1 MVADG
6 ARVDV
11 RYGTGDDGS
20 TWLLEGKRVRKHH
33 PRVVACGEV
42 DELNSVLGV
51 CRSLLRDRHP
61 DLDAELRKVQEAL
74 FRIGAEL
81 ASEVPENLG
90 IKQIGREDVSSLEAA
105 LERLGSELEE
115 LRHFVYPSGSLPG
128 AMLHFARAVAR
139 RAERAVVLLSDREK
153 VNPEIVRYLNRLST
167 LLFQMARAVNAR
179 EKVPEDKWPGRAL
192 G

>member
-1 MVADG
+1 
-6 ARVDV
+6 VDV

-90 IKQIGREDVSSLEAA
+90 IKQIGREDVSSLEAV
-105 LERLGSELEE
+105 LERLDSELEE

-179 EKVPEDKWPGRAL
+179 EKAPEDKWPGRAL

>member
-1 MVADG
+1 M
-6 ARVDV
+6 
-11 RYGTGDDGS
+11 RYGTGDDGN

-51 CRSLLRDRHP
+51 CRSLLRERHP
-61 DLDAELRKVQEAL
+61 DLDEELRRVQEAL
-74 FRIGAEL
+74 FRVGAEL
-81 ASEVPENLG
+81 ASEEPEKLG
-90 IKQIGREDVSSLEAA
+90 IERVDAEDVSSLEAA
-105 LERLGSELEE
+105 LERVISEVDE
-115 LRHFVYPSGSLPG
+115 LRHFVFPSGSLNA
-128 AMLHFARAVAR
+128 AMLHLARTVAR
-139 RAERAVVLLSDREK
+139 RAERAVVFLSDQER

-179 EKVPEDKWPGRAL
+179 EKTPEDRWLGRAL

>member
-1 MVADG
+1 VRKGTAGKEVRLTLMAADE
-6 ARVDV
+6 AQMDV

-90 IKQIGREDVSSLEAA
+90 IKQIGKRGRLVARGCAGKGRFGAGRVAA
-105 LERLGSELEE
+105 LRLPFRAPFPERCSTSRGPWRGGPRGPWSSSQIE
-115 LRHFVYPSGSLPG
+115 
-128 AMLHFARAVAR
+128 R
-139 RAERAVVLLSDREK
+139 R
-153 VNPEIVRYLNRLST
+153 
-167 LLFQMARAVNAR
+167 
-179 EKVPEDKWPGRAL
+179 
-192 G
+192 

>member
-1 MVADG
+1 MAVCSS
-6 ARVDV
+6 RTDV

-20 TWLLEGKRVRKHH
+20 TWLLGGKRVRKHH

-42 DELNSVLGV
+42 DELNTVIGI
-51 CRSLLRDRHP
+51 CRSLLRERHP
-61 DLDAELRKVQEAL
+61 DLDAELRSVQEAL

-81 ASEVPENLG
+81 ASEAPENLG
-90 IKQIGREDVSSLEAA
+90 IKLIGAEDVSSLEVA
-105 LERLGSELEE
+105 LDRLSSELDE

-128 AMLHFARAVAR
+128 ALLHFARAVAR
-139 RAERAVVLLSDREK
+139 RAERAVVLLSDQER
-153 VNPEIVRYLNRLST
+153 VNPEVVRYLNRLST

-179 EKVPEDKWPGRAL
+179 EKAPEDKWPGRAH

>member
-1 MVADG
+1 MAVCSS
-6 ARVDV
+6 RTDV

-20 TWLLEGKRVRKHH
+20 TWLLGGKGVRKHH

-42 DELNSVLGV
+42 DELNTVIGI
-51 CRSLLRDRHP
+51 CRSLLRERHP
-61 DLDAELRKVQEAL
+61 DLDAELRSVQEAL

-81 ASEVPENLG
+81 ASEAPENLG
-90 IKQIGREDVSSLEAA
+90 IKLIGAEDVSSLEVA
-105 LERLGSELEE
+105 LDRLSSELDE

-128 AMLHFARAVAR
+128 ALLHFARAVAR
-139 RAERAVVLLSDREK
+139 RAERAVVLLSDQER
-153 VNPEIVRYLNRLST
+153 VNPEVVRYLNRLST

-179 EKVPEDKWPGRAL
+179 EKAPEDKWPGRAH